1 MTDFNQ
7 QIIPIY
13 SPISARGGRR
23 RRSRI
28 HSKNSRTKKY
38 KRNNKS
44 RTRRRYH

>member
-13 SPISARGGRR
+13 SPISARGG
-23 RRSRI
+23 SRI